1 MKRFRQLC
9 QQHRQ
14 RIFTYARY
22 YLGNSEDAEDATQ
35 EVLLRLWRQGEG
47 IGPADVPRWLTRV
60 ARNIC
65 LDQLRRRRTRR
76 ETEAAPELPGAAP
89 GPAEELEQAEFR
101 RRLQRA
107 LGGLE
112 ETPRSLVV
120 LRDIQG
126 LSYDEI
132 AEALDMPLNR
142 VKVYLHRARQ
152 KLRQILREG
161 EAHGPE

>member
-76 ETEAAPELPGAAP
+76 ETEPPPDLSGGAP
-89 GPAEELEQAEFR
+89 GPAEELERAEFR

-107 LGGLE
+107 LEGLE
-112 ETPRSLVV
+112 ETQRSLVV

-132 AEALDMPLNR
+132 AQALDMPLNR

-152 KLRQILREG
+152 KLRRILREG
-161 EAHGPE
+161 EVNGPE